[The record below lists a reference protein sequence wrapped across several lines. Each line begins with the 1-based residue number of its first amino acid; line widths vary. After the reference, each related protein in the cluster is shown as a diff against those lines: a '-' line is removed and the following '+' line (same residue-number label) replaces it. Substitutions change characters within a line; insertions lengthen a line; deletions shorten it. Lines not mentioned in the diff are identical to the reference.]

1 MKRRLCVAIVAFLAV
16 FGFGLAAVQAEL
28 VYDLSADYSLASNPN
43 GAWTYGS
50 NPVGMP
56 LTSFTPYTHTG
67 TIWDI
72 VGWTFGEGTDPYW
85 NDPNVS
91 YNPLDTE
98 FTAYGYHWAPR
109 GVGLGSTGGDS
120 AVVRWTC
127 QEAGEYDINATFT
140 GVLEGSTQSVWLISK
155 NTSDQWLMP
164 VEVHSYGESQTYAG
178 RETFAVGDTLD
189 FVNYLGDQYT
199 GLSAT
204 ISQVPE
210 PDTLA
215 LISSSLLGAVFFAWR
230 KRK

>member
-1 MKRRLCVAIVAFLAV
+1 MKLRICVATFAFLAV
-16 FGFGLAAVQAEL
+16 LGCGLTAVQAGL
-28 VYDLSADYSLASNPN
+28 VYDLAADYSLAANPN

-50 NPVGMP
+50 NPVGVP
-56 LTSFTPYTHTG
+56 LSNFSPYTHTG
-67 TIWDI
+67 AIWDI
-72 VGWTFGEGTDPYW
+72 VGWTGGPGTDPYW

-98 FTAYGYHWAPR
+98 FTAAGYHWAPH
-109 GVGLGSTGGDS
+109 GVGLGCSGDAS

-127 QEAGEYDINATFT
+127 QEAGDYNINATFT
-140 GVLEGSTQSVWLISK
+140 GVLEGGAQSVWLISK

-164 VEVHSYGESQTYAG
+164 VEVHGYGESQSYNG
-178 RETFAVGDTLD
+178 IQTFAVGDTLD
-189 FVNYLGDQYT
+189 FVNYLGAQYT

-204 ISQVPE
+204 ITQVPE
-210 PDTLA
+210 PGTLA